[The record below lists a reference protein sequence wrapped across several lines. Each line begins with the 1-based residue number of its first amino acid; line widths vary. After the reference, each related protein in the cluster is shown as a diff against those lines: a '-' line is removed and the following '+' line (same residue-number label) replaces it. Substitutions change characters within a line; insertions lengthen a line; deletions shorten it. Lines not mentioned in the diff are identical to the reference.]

1 MSSHIE
7 VTVKKTEPRTVAF
20 VAMKGPYSRIPEAF
34 PKLFHWILGKGYI
47 PAGPPSGTYFNAPE
61 QVPAEEL
68 LWEIQCLI
76 GGDVAQS
83 GPDEQGLGVK
93 RVEGAEVAATM
104 YKGPYDQV
112 AATWEAL
119 AGWIMENGYEIAGA
133 GEEVYLS
140 DPDKTPP
147 EELITELRCVVR
159 KK

>member
-7 VTVKKTEPRTVAF
+7 VTVKKTEPGTVAF

-34 PKLFHWILGKGYI
+34 PKLFHWIIGKGYI

-68 LWEIQCLI
+68 LWEIQCPI
-76 GGDVAQS
+76 GGDVAPG

-104 YKGPYDQV
+104 HKGPYEKV
-112 AATWEAL
+112 AGTIQALEA
-119 AGWIMENGYEIAGA
+119 WIAENGYQIVGPY
-133 GEEVYLS
+133 EEVYIS
-140 DPDKTPP
+140 EPEKTPP
-147 EELITELRCVVR
+147 EELLTEIRFPVR
-159 KK
+159 KG

>member
-1 MSSHIE
+1 
-7 VTVKKTEPRTVAF
+7 
-20 VAMKGPYSRIPEAF
+20 
-34 PKLFHWILGKGYI
+34 
-47 PAGPPSGTYFNAPE
+47 
-61 QVPAEEL
+61 
-68 LWEIQCLI
+68 
-76 GGDVAQS
+76 
-83 GPDEQGLGVK
+83 
-93 RVEGAEVAATM
+93 
-104 YKGPYDQV
+104 V